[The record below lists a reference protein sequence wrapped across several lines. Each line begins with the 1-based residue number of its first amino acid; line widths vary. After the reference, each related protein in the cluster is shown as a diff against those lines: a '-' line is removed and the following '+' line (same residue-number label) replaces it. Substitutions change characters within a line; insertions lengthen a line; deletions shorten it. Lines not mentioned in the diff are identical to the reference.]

1 MARPD
6 MSRIAPFFHNYINQA
21 PQGDVLSAIRELGS
35 ECVSLMQ
42 SIPTEKHDHAYAP
55 GKWTLKEVFQ
65 HIIDTE
71 RVMAYRALCFARKE
85 AQNLPGFDENDYA
98 EHSKAASRKWND
110 MLEEFTTVRKS
121 SEQFF
126 ATLDK
131 DQLESGGTANNKPM
145 YVLALGYII
154 AGHCQ
159 HHLNIIRER
168 YLKAG

>member
-21 PQGDVLSAIRELGS
+21 PQGDVLSAIRELGK
-35 ECVSLMQ
+35 ECISLMQ
-42 SIPTEKHDHAYAP
+42 SIPTEKHDYAYAP

-98 EHSKAASRKWND
+98 GHSKAANRKWND

-126 ATLDK
+126 AVLDK
-131 DQLESGGTANNKPM
+131 EQLESGGTANNKPM

-159 HHLNIIRER
+159 HHVNIIREK
-168 YLKAG
+168 YLK

>member
-6 MSRIAPFFHNYINQA
+6 ISRVAPFFHNYINQA
-21 PQGDVLSAIRELGS
+21 PQEDVLSAIRELGK
-35 ECVSLMQ
+35 EFISLMQ
-42 SIPTEKHDHAYAP
+42 SIPAEKHDYAYGP

-71 RVMAYRALCFARKE
+71 RVLAYRALCFARKE
-85 AQNLPGFDENDYA
+85 QQNLPGFDEDNYA
-98 EHSKAASRKWND
+98 AHSKAASRKWND

-126 ATLDK
+126 AVLDN

-159 HHLNIIRER
+159 HHVNIIRER
-168 YLKAG
+168 YLK